1 LFAFALLAVLPA
13 PTYRLWQ
20 AAIIAT
26 EWGLWIAP
34 LGLLPLFVWRRS
46 RLTRV
51 AALLGVVAAI
61 LLLSPVARAT
71 SVWKTASGSGTRAFL
86 ATFGGDHGD
95 PVEPTRLRYAAP
107 AGDPLELDLY
117 LPPPPEG
124 TRPGGAPIDAAP
136 VVVVIHGGSWQGG
149 GPEQLPRLNSVLAHH
164 GYAVAA
170 IAYRHAPGHAFPAQL
185 EDVASAIT
193 YLKRRSRDLGLDGD
207 RMALLGRS
215 AGGQLALLAA
225 YTLRDPSI
233 RGVVSFYG
241 PTDLAWGWANP
252 SPPRVHDSRGILAA
266 YLGGSPETHA
276 ATFAA
281 ASPITFAADAVP
293 TLLLHGARDELVSVE
308 HARRLAAALE
318 SAGRRYTYLEL
329 PWATH
334 GCDFAFRG
342 PCGQV
347 TRVAVERF
355 LDTVLGR

>member
-1 LFAFALLAVLPA
+1 MFALLAVLPA

-20 AAIIAT
+20 AAIVAT

-34 LGLLPLFVWRRS
+34 LGLLPLFAWRRS

-51 AALLGVVAAI
+51 AALLGVAATI

-71 SVWKTASGSGTRAFL
+71 SVWKTASRSGTRAFL

-95 PVEPTRLRYAAP
+95 PVEPRRLRYAAP
-107 AGDPLELDLY
+107 AGEPLELDLY
-117 LPPPPEG
+117 LPPSAQG
-124 TRPGGAPIDAAP
+124 TRLGATAPIDAAP
-136 VVVVIHGGSWQGG
+136 IVVVIHGGSWQGG
-149 GPEQLPRLNSVLAHH
+149 DPGQLPRLNSALARH

-170 IAYRHAPGHAFPAQL
+170 IAYRHAPGHRFPAQL
-185 EDVASAIT
+185 EDVEAAVT

-207 RMALLGRS
+207 RIALLGRS

-225 YTLRDPSI
+225 YTLGDPSI
-233 RGVVSFYG
+233 RGAVSLYG

-266 YLGGSPETHA
+266 YLGGSPQTHA
-276 ATFAA
+276 AAYTA
-281 ASPITFAADAVP
+281 ASPIAFAADAVP

-308 HARRLAAALE
+308 HARRLAAALDA
-318 SAGRRYTYLEL
+318 AGRRYTYLEL

-355 LDTVLGR
+355 LDAVLRH